1 MYAIVKHMHLTAIA
15 VSVILFILRFYW
27 LNRDAEK
34 LQKKWVKVLPHIV
47 DTVLLAS
54 AITLCVILQQ
64 YPFVNSWL
72 TDKLFGLI
80 CYIGFGLLALKL
92 GKTMPVRWVGFIGAL
107 AMIAFLG
114 KVAVLKQAVIF
125 G

>member
-1 MYAIVKHMHLTAIA
+1 MYTLVKHLHLTAIA
-15 VSVILFILRFYW
+15 VSVSLFILRFYW

-47 DTVLLAS
+47 DTLLLVS
-54 AITLCVILQQ
+54 AVSLCVILQQ
-64 YPFVNSWL
+64 YPFANSWL

-80 CYIGFGLLALKL
+80 CYIGFGLVALKL
-92 GKTMPVRWVGFIGAL
+92 GKSMPVRWIGFIGAL
-107 AMIAFLG
+107 AMIVFLG
-114 KVAVLKQAVIF
+114 KVAMLKQPFIF

>member
-1 MYAIVKHMHLTAIA
+1 MYAIVKHLHLTAIA

-47 DTVLLAS
+47 DTVLLLS
-54 AITLCVILQQ
+54 ALSLCVILQQ

-72 TDKLFGLI
+72 TDKIFGLI
-80 CYIGFGLLALKL
+80 GYIGFGLLALKL
-92 GKTMPVRWVGFIGAL
+92 GKSMPIRWVGFIGAL
-107 AMIAFLG
+107 GMIAFLG
-114 KVAVLKQAVIF
+114 KVAVLKQPIIF

>member
-64 YPFVNSWL
+64 YPFVNNCS
-72 TDKLFGLI
+72 D
-80 CYIGFGLLALKL
+80 
-92 GKTMPVRWVGFIGAL
+92 
-107 AMIAFLG
+107 
-114 KVAVLKQAVIF
+114 
-125 G
+125 